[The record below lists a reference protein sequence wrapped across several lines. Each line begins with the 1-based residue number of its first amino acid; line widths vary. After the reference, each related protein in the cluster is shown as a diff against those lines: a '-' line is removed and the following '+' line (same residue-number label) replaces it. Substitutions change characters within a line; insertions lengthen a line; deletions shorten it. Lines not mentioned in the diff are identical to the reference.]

1 MLLGY
6 MKTLTRVP
14 CKWNT
19 YLIHKKP
26 NTQKLWHTNHNSYLK
41 KKYHGL
47 WRQVGLELSS
57 DNTAVS
63 MRPCDLAPNAA
74 IMGSLLLHLG
84 LVDVCHA
91 LTSIPCNFFLGVDS
105 LNLDQWC
112 VGILVGL
119 RPNHQNN
126 ILISRLIHT
135 TKTKS

>member
-1 MLLGY
+1 
-6 MKTLTRVP
+6 MK
-14 CKWNT
+14 
-19 YLIHKKP
+19 HKF
-26 NTQKLWHTNHNSYLK
+26 NTQKAKYPETMTYQSQQLFK

-105 LNLDQWC
+105 LNLDQ
-112 VGILVGL
+112 
-119 RPNHQNN
+119 
-126 ILISRLIHT
+126 
-135 TKTKS
+135 